1 MYARISFEARTL
13 REAPHGDSTA
23 VAGDARRCAE
33 QDDEHAGGRA
43 GRAAPKGGLPGSQQ
57 VLSQLTP
64 GDRAAISGLTGY
76 HLSPTGAVTNVGGM
90 PPWSFIMAFA
100 ASRTAAQPEVDAEKA
115 TDVTAVE
122 HVDVTV

>member
-1 MYARISFEARTL
+1 MEIRQLSSAA
-13 REAPHGDSTA
+13 HTA
-23 VAGDARRCAE
+23 VPAKTSPPAVEPVAPP
-33 QDDEHAGGRA
+33 
-43 GRAAPKGGLPGSQQ
+43 PKGGLPASQQ

-100 ASRTAAQPEVDAEKA
+100 ASRTAAEPVEDSRSS
-115 TDVTAVE
+115 DVTAVE

>member
-1 MYARISFEARTL
+1 M
-13 REAPHGDSTA
+13 
-23 VAGDARRCAE
+23 
-33 QDDEHAGGRA
+33 
-43 GRAAPKGGLPGSQQ
+43 
-57 VLSQLTP
+57 LSQLTP

-100 ASRTAAQPEVDAEKA
+100 ASRTAVDPVEDGARSSGVS
-115 TDVTAVE
+115 TVE

>member
-1 MYARISFEARTL
+1 MEIRQLSSAAHS
-13 REAPHGDSTA
+13 A
-23 VAGDARRCAE
+23 VAAKTTNTPAVE
-33 QDDEHAGGRA
+33 PVAPP
-43 GRAAPKGGLPGSQQ
+43 PKGGLPASQQ

-100 ASRTAAQPEVDAEKA
+100 ASRTAAQPVEDPESTKEA
-115 TDVTAVE
+115 TAVE

>member
-1 MYARISFEARTL
+1 MEIRQLSSATHAAVQTKTTNASAVEPV
-13 REAPHGDSTA
+13 APP
-23 VAGDARRCAE
+23 
-33 QDDEHAGGRA
+33 
-43 GRAAPKGGLPGSQQ
+43 PKGGLPGSQQ

-76 HLSPTGAVTNVGGM
+76 HLSPTGAVTNVGGL

-100 ASRTAAQPEVDAEKA
+100 ASRTAAQPAEDAGKSA
-115 TDVTAVE
+115 DVSAVK

>member
-1 MYARISFEARTL
+1 MYVRISLE
-13 REAPHGDSTA
+13 HGRFGRHPMEIRQLSPATHTA
-23 VAGDARRCAE
+23 VQQRTTNPPGVEPVAPP
-33 QDDEHAGGRA
+33 
-43 GRAAPKGGLPGSQQ
+43 PKGGLPGSQQ

-100 ASRTAAQPEVDAEKA
+100 VSRTSSPSEDVEKPKG
-115 TDVTAVE
+115 VSAVE

>member
-1 MYARISFEARTL
+1 MEIRQL
-13 REAPHGDSTA
+13 STA
-23 VAGDARRCAE
+23 AHAAVQNKATNPPAVEPVAPP
-33 QDDEHAGGRA
+33 
-43 GRAAPKGGLPGSQQ
+43 PKGGLPGSQQ

-100 ASRTAAQPEVDAEKA
+100 ASRTAAEPVEEEKA
-115 TDVTAVE
+115 ADASAVE

>member
-1 MYARISFEARTL
+1 MEIRQLSPAPHTAAQARTT
-13 REAPHGDSTA
+13 APA
-23 VAGDARRCAE
+23 IEPVAPP
-33 QDDEHAGGRA
+33 
-43 GRAAPKGGLPGSQQ
+43 PKGGLPGSQQ

-76 HLSPTGAVTNVGGM
+76 DLSPTGAVTNVGGM

-100 ASRTAAQPEVDAEKA
+100 ASRTAAQPVED
-115 TDVTAVE
+115 TDKPSDSNAVE

>member
-1 MYARISFEARTL
+1 MEIRQLSPAT
-13 REAPHGDSTA
+13 HTA
-23 VAGDARRCAE
+23 VQQKTTNTSAVEPVAPP
-33 QDDEHAGGRA
+33 
-43 GRAAPKGGLPGSQQ
+43 PKGGLPGSQQ

-76 HLSPTGAVTNVGGM
+76 HLSPTGAVTNVGGR

-100 ASRTAAQPEVDAEKA
+100 VSRTAAPVDEAEKA
-115 TDVTAVE
+115 KDVNAVE